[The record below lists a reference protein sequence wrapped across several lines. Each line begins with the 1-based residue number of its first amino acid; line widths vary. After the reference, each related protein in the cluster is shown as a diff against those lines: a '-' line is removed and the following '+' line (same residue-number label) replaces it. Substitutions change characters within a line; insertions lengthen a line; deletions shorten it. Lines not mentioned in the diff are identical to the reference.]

1 MHALQGEVES
11 IAQMKPKGAND
22 HEEGLLEYLEDI
34 IGTARYKPLIEEA
47 AVDVERLG
55 DDRQVQM
62 NRVKLV
68 EKEKSSLEVRSP
80 LSLDLSASPLESRLT
95 QRLFPRAQTR
105 KKAADTYLKDQV
117 VLVSLQNRLYQRH
130 AHQAGAD
137 KAVYE
142 EQAADAK
149 RELDAEME
157 RQKVDRSRYDADVA
171 ALDETK
177 NNLKEIEDAAGAL
190 SKELASYEKIKV
202 QLGVQKKAADVKVSK
217 LKKSLEEVRPA
228 RAASSILSF
237 AVLTLT
243 SSCRTSTR
251 RSRRRPTSATTATR
265 TTSSSPARMA
275 SSQNS
280 RSSRRRSP
288 RSWTACAVRPLSL
301 FLASS
306 LPLYPG

>member
-68 EKEKSSLEVRSP
+68 EKEKSSLEVRPP
-80 LSLDLSASPLESRLT
+80 LSLDFSASPLESRLT
-95 QRLFPRAQTR
+95 QRLFPRAQAR

-137 KAVYE
+137 KAIYE

-177 NNLKEIEDAAGAL
+177 KNLKEIEDAAGAL
-190 SKELASYEKIKV
+190 SKELASYE
-202 QLGVQKKAADVKVSK
+202 K